1 MKVLDVNKDGVISF
15 KEYVALY
22 KVLQD
27 RVYIVK
33 LYLALFL
40 NFYLNL
46 KKFNKFRE
54 VFDIFDRNKN
64 GRIEANELQNALKAL
79 GKPHTDAILAETV
92 LIFKIYMLCYNHIE

>member
-1 MKVLDVNKDGVISF
+1 M
-15 KEYVALY
+15 Y
-22 KVLQD
+22 
-27 RVYIVK
+27 YI
-33 LYLALFL
+33 Y
-40 NFYLNL
+40 L

-92 LIFKIYMLCYNHIE
+92 LIFNVYFYVNHIYNDYKNYF